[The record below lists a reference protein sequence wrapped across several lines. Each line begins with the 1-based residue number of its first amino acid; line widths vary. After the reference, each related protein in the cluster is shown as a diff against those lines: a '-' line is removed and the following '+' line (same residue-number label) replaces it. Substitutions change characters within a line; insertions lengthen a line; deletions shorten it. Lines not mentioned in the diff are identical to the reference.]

1 MKAYF
6 AVFWEILRLSIAL
19 DNPVNIL
26 HLHLWLT
33 SFLLNYMGFI
43 IEVSKLSDI

>member
-6 AVFWEILRLSIAL
+6 AVFCEILRLSIAL

-26 HLHLWLT
+26 HLWLT
-33 SFLLNYMGFI
+33 SFLPNYMGFI
-43 IEVSKLSDI
+43 IEVSMFSDI